1 MRRTLLSGRQGLAG
15 VRLAR
20 GSLAWRGRGLASAA
34 AEESLRL
41 YTRGQVA
48 EHNQDDD
55 LWVIVD
61 R

>member
-1 MRRTLLSGRQGLAG
+1 MRRTLLSGRQSLAG
-15 VRLAR
+15 VRLVR
-20 GSLAWRGRGLASAA
+20 GPPVWRGRGLASVAS
-34 AEESLRL
+34 EESLRL